1 MHACALVCIQGAMIG
16 SNEFE
21 EAPLVNKLLIICI
34 QTEILGLI
42 MFLSEKKSTAGVK
55 FALLAVMFFNY
66 PEK

>member
-1 MHACALVCIQGAMIG
+1 MHASALVCIQGAMIG

-42 MFLSEKKSTAGVK
+42 MFLSEKKVDRGCEIRTCCSHV
-55 FALLAVMFFNY
+55 FYL
-66 PEK
+66 EK